1 VSEIDISRIEA
12 GGDAIAHVLAGDGK
26 KKYSRFV
33 FAALGGIPWVGGAI
47 AASSALHAEIEQGRV
62 NEMMGRWLDEHRE
75 KINLLGNAIQQI
87 ADRLDQFEGEVAVE
101 VDRRLN
107 DDQYLA
113 LVRRGFRTWDRS
125 DTDEKRDYIRRCL
138 ANTAATQI
146 CSDDVVR
153 LFLDW
158 IDKYDEIHFAVI
170 RALYQHR
177 GATRAYIWDQIHGA
191 DVREDSAEAD
201 LYKLLIFDLNTGR
214 VLRQI
219 RDKNTHGQFLPK
231 RRQGR
236 QPRKTVLESAFEN
249 TKPYELTE
257 LGSQF
262 VHYVMNE
269 VVPKVGDV
277 SDVG

>member
-1 VSEIDISRIEA
+1 MADTDITKSEA
-12 GGDAIAHVLAGDGK
+12 GSDAIAHVLGGDGK
-26 KKYSRFV
+26 RKYGRFV

-47 AASSALHAEIEQGRV
+47 AASAALHAEIEQGRT
-62 NEMMGRWLDEHRE
+62 NEMVGRWLDEHRE
-75 KINLLGNAIQQI
+75 KTNLLGNAIQQI
-87 ADRLDQFEGEVAVE
+87 VDRLEQFEGEMAVE

-113 LVRRGFRTWDRS
+113 LVRRGFRAWDRS
-125 DTDEKRDYIRRCL
+125 DTNEKRDYIRRCL
-138 ANTAATQI
+138 GNAAATRI

-158 IDKYDEIHFAVI
+158 IDKYDEMHFAVI
-170 RALYQHR
+170 RVLYQNR
-177 GATRAYIWDQIHGA
+177 GASRAYIWDQIHGNE
-191 DVREDSAEAD
+191 VREDSAEAD

-219 RDKNTHGQFLPK
+219 RDKNTHGQFLTK
-231 RRQGR
+231 RRQSR

-262 VHYVMNE
+262 IHYVMNE
-269 VVPKVGDV
+269 VVPKVGDA
-277 SDVG
+277 S

>member
-1 VSEIDISRIEA
+1 MVETDIAKIKA
-12 GGDAIAHVLAGDGK
+12 GGDAIAHVLAGGGK
-26 KKYSRFV
+26 TKYGRFV
-33 FAALGGIPWVGGAI
+33 FAALGSIPWVGGVI
-47 AASSALHAEIEQGRV
+47 AASSALHAETKQEHV
-62 NEMMGRWLDEHRE
+62 NEMVGRWLDEHRE

-87 ADRLDQFEGEVAVE
+87 ADRLDQFEGEMADE

-113 LVRRGFRTWDRS
+113 LVRRGFRAWDRS

-138 ANTAATQI
+138 ANAAATRI
-146 CSDDVVR
+146 CVDDVVR

-170 RALYQHR
+170 RALYQNR
-177 GATRAYIWDQIHGA
+177 GATRAFIWEQIHGEE
-191 DVREDSAEAD
+191 VREDSAEAD

-219 RDKNTHGQFLPK
+219 RDKNTHGQFIAK
-231 RRQGR
+231 RRVGR

-262 VHYVMNE
+262 VHYAMNE
-269 VVPKVGDV
+269 VEPQIGHA
-277 SDVG
+277 S

>member
-1 VSEIDISRIEA
+1 MGETDIEKIEK
-12 GGDAIAHVLAGDGK
+12 GGDAISDVLSGNGGK
-26 KKYSRFV
+26 KYGRFV
-33 FAALGGIPWVGGAI
+33 FAALGGIPWVGGVI

-75 KINLLGNAIQQI
+75 KINLLGSAIQQI
-87 ADRLDQFEGEVAVE
+87 TDRLNGFEGEMSDE
-101 VDRRLN
+101 IDRRLN
-107 DDQYLA
+107 DDNYLA

-125 DTDEKRDYIRRCL
+125 DTDEKRDHIRRCL
-138 ANTAATQI
+138 ANAAATRI

-170 RALYQHR
+170 RALYNNR

-191 DVREDSAEAD
+191 SVREDSAEAD
-201 LYKLLIFDLNTGR
+201 LFKLLIFDLNTGR
-214 VLRQI
+214 VLRLI
-219 RDKNTHGQFLPK
+219 REKNVHGQFLSK

-236 QPRKTVLESAFEN
+236 QPPKTVLESAFEN
-249 TKPYELTE
+249 TKPWELTA

-262 VHYVMNE
+262 VHYVMDE
-269 VVPKVGDV
+269 VAPRIGDG
-277 SDVG
+277 S